1 MKSVVMTALLCTK
14 VRNFNSIYNLTIK
27 FTKLAVLLYHTEE
40 AKLLIKN
47 GADVNKKNDQGQTA
61 LHIGLPLNY

>member
-1 MKSVVMTALLCTK
+1 MKSVVMAGLHCMRVTI
-14 VRNFNSIYNLTIK
+14 FDSISKLSIK
-27 FTKLAVLLYHTEE
+27 YTNLAVLLYRTEE

-47 GADVNKKNDQGQTA
+47 GADVNKKNDQGHTA